1 MIYVHSLTLNYPL
14 QYAERVSNIIAK
26 EAAAM
31 YAFVVE
37 SLVGQCE
44 YTTRPKGSFWCHVID
59 TKGAI
64 LLVILLNIFVLVL
77 FYSHL
82 GMW

>member
-1 MIYVHSLTLNYPL
+1 MQGKQQLCTHMFY
-14 QYAERVSNIIAK
+14 
-26 EAAAM
+26 
-31 YAFVVE
+31 E

-44 YTTRPKGSFWCHVID
+44 YTTQPKGSFWCYVID

-64 LLVILLNIFVLVL
+64 LLVMLLNKFVSVL